1 MRGTHRNYCPFF
13 GVMLLWQWWVHLMP
27 VLRPEKSSHPPHC
40 SHSPGDARAGQW
52 SEPGQHLPVAMS
64 AVTPAPKAYL
74 QSPGS
79 RTCGSPPG
87 AILWAWK
94 RGFSAARPLGAE
106 IEGTATESPAQPAP
120 PRNTE
125 DPCNKRPGCD
135 CPLLL
140 VSILTLRQCQGP
152 GTRGPSLSIFIT
164 SLWSADV

>member
-74 QSPGS
+74 QSPESYLDNEACKAFYGVTVVRRS
-79 RTCGSPPG
+79 FQFP
-87 AILWAWK
+87 AILYHEKKIGRMLERQVRW
-94 RGFSAARPLGAE
+94 L
-106 IEGTATESPAQPAP
+106 
-120 PRNTE
+120 
-125 DPCNKRPGCD
+125 PCLKIRMRPGRV
-135 CPLLL
+135 LN
-140 VSILTLRQCQGP
+140 
-152 GTRGPSLSIFIT
+152 
-164 SLWSADV
+164 